1 MSLVVYRGLQNES
14 GGGLIV
20 ARKVVVKIQIFQWPK
35 IGLPSLRSILLHPY
49 VHTIA
54 PSTQASGRST
64 VHELM
69 KMDVSESERTWE
81 SSTRSLVIRRE

>member
-20 ARKVVVKIQIFQWPK
+20 ARKVVVKIQIFC
-35 IGLPSLRSILLHPY
+35 
-49 VHTIA
+49 
-54 PSTQASGRST
+54 
-64 VHELM
+64 M
-69 KMDVSESERTWE
+69 SESERTWE